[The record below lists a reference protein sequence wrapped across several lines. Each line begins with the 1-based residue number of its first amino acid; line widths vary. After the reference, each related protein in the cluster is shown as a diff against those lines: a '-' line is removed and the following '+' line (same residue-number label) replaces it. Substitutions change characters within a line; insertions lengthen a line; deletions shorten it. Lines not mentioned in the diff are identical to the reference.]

1 MRDGARGRVWRRRLA
16 RLLAAVVV
24 LGVTLVAATRTGR
37 YLVRAA
43 WEEGKILRGRHSIAA
58 LVADPATDP
67 ATRAKLQ
74 LVLAARAF
82 AVDSVHL
89 DARESFTQ
97 YTALDS
103 DTLVVLVSAAARDRL
118 RSHTWWF
125 PVVGRVP
132 YKGFFD
138 VRDAR
143 AEAQRLEARG
153 YDAYLR
159 PSSAFSTLG
168 WFNDPLLSTSLRADS
183 LSLVDTVIHELLHN
197 TFYASGEAI
206 FNESFANFVGAR
218 GAEWFF
224 RSLGD
229 SSAAA
234 EVALRWRDE
243 RLLGAFW
250 TRVYATLDSAFS
262 AHPGDDTASRDA
274 RLAARDAVYAR
285 MRAVLLAEVGPQLRT
300 IDPDALRYT
309 RFDNALILARRIYLT
324 KLDLFEGVYARE
336 ACDLRRTITRVTSL
350 VEAHGDEDPY
360 DVLRAWLAADD
371 AGAAHASSRLE

>member
-1 MRDGARGRVWRRRLA
+1 MVGGARGRVWRRRLA

-24 LGVTLVAATRTGR
+24 LGLALLAGTRTGR

-67 ATRAKLQ
+67 VTRDKLR

-82 AVDSVHL
+82 AADSVHL

-97 YTALDS
+97 YTALER

-118 RSHTWWF
+118 RTHSWWF

-138 VRDAR
+138 VDDAR
-143 AEAQRLEARG
+143 AEARRLEARG

-197 TFYASGEAI
+197 TFYAPGEAI

-224 RSLGD
+224 RSRGD
-229 SSAAA
+229 SAAAA
-234 EVALRWRDE
+234 EVALRWQDE

-250 TRVYATLDSAFS
+250 TRVYTALDSAFQ
-262 AHPGDDTASRDA
+262 AHPGDDSASRDA
-274 RLAARDAVYAR
+274 RLAGRDTVYAR
-285 MRAVLLAEVGPQLRT
+285 MRTELVSAVGPQLRT
-300 IDPDALRYT
+300 IDPRALRHT
-309 RFDNALILARRIYLT
+309 RFDNALLLARRIYLT
-324 KLDLFEGVYARE
+324 ELDLFEAVYARE
-336 ACDLRRTITRVTSL
+336 GCDLPQTIRRVTSL

-360 DVLRAWLAADD
+360 QVLRDWLATPV
-371 AGAAHASSRLE
+371 